1 MDKKN
6 ALSRNIQVWPLNQ
19 VVPYNQWNITFH
31 NQHFEASV
39 QGNITNEMVTAH
51 QTPVIWRIT
60 VAQRYKRAAPA
71 L

>member
-19 VVPYNQWNITFH
+19 VVPYNQWNITLH
-31 NQHFEASV
+31 NQHLEASV

-51 QTPVIWRIT
+51 QTPVMWRIT
-60 VAQRYKRAAPA
+60 VARRYKRAAPA